1 MIKLTKTLAI
11 AGLAL
16 SATVA
21 APAIAQVQGRV
32 GTASISR
39 AIQSTTALQNAYS
52 QVNQTYTAQI
62 QTAQTKQG
70 ELSELLKPFD
80 TDGNG
85 EINETE
91 SAALQAAPNFSQI
104 QTLQREIASINDQV
118 TAARV
123 YAVEQVL
130 VQYPT
135 ALQEVATQT
144 QVQMVVD
151 PASLQY
157 AVEEADI
164 TPLVTTALNAK
175 VPTVGIVPPNGWR
188 PGPNTLQVFQE
199 IQRRAL
205 IQQIRD
211 QQAQQ
216 QNQQQ
221 STQQQ
226 APAGR

>member
-1 MIKLTKTLAI
+1 MTKLTKTLAI

-21 APAIAQVQGRV
+21 SPAAAQVEGKV

-39 AIQSTTALQNAYS
+39 AIQGTTALQTAYG

-85 EINETE
+85 EISETE
-91 SAALQAAPNFSQI
+91 SAALQAAPNFAQI

-135 ALQEVATQT
+135 ALQEVATQN
-144 QVQMVVD
+144 QIQMIVD

-157 AVEEADI
+157 AVEGADI
-164 TPLVTTALNAK
+164 TPLVTTSLNAK

-188 PGPNTLQVFQE
+188 PGPNTVQIFQE

-205 IQQIRD
+205 LQQIRE

-216 QNQQQ
+216 QQSQQNGA
-221 STQQQ
+221 Q
-226 APAGR
+226 APSGR

>member
-1 MIKLTKTLAI
+1 MNKLTKSLAI

-16 SATVA
+16 SATIA
-21 APAIAQVQGRV
+21 APSAAQVEGKV

-39 AIQSTTALQNAYS
+39 AIQGTTALQTAYG

-91 SAALQAAPNFSQI
+91 SAALQAAPNFAQI

-135 ALQEVATQT
+135 ALQEVATQN
-144 QVQMVVD
+144 QIQMIVD

-157 AVEEADI
+157 AVEGADV

-188 PGPNTLQVFQE
+188 PGPNTVQIFQE

-205 IQQIRD
+205 LQQIRE

-216 QNQQQ
+216 QQAQQNG
-221 STQQQ
+221 SQ
-226 APAGR
+226 APSGR